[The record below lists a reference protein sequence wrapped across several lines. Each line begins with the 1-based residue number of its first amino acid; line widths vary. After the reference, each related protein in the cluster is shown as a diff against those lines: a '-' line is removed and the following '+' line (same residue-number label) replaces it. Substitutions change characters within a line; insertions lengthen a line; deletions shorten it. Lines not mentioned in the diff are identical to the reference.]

1 MNYEEYIA
9 LVAEITSSEQPAA
22 PYDQEEY
29 ISYTKLNESR
39 MKRWTKNMVLREDL
53 VQVLENITTKQ
64 HWIIITEPWCGDA
77 AHLVPFLVRFA
88 ELSPAITYELQ
99 LRDTERFLI
108 DQYLTNGGK
117 AIPKLISRGEDG
129 NDVFVWG
136 PRPANAQL
144 MMDEL
149 KAKDTVFEEIKIELQ
164 NWYNKDKGAEVQEE
178 LFAILA
184 NL

>member
-1 MNYEEYIA
+1 MNYTEYLAYVTSITT
-9 LVAEITSSEQPAA
+9 AENPPA
-22 PYDQEEY
+22 PYDAEEY

-39 MKRWTKNMVLREDL
+39 MKRWTKHMKLRDDL
-53 VQVLENITTKQ
+53 VSMLENMQTKQ

-88 ELSPAITYELQ
+88 ELSPMITYELQ
-99 LRDTERFLI
+99 LRDSEPFLI

-129 NDVFVWG
+129 EDLFVWG
-136 PRPANAQL
+136 PRPAKAQL
-144 MMDEL
+144 MMNEL
-149 KAKDTVFEEIKIELQ
+149 KAKETVFEDIKIELQ
-164 NWYNKDKGAEVQEE
+164 NWYNKDKGEEVQQE
-178 LFAILA
+178 FVSILS